1 MANLFIFTNDLRL
14 EDNAALY
21 NASLSKNGLEA
32 LFLFNKDK
40 WQLHYESPL
49 KIKFQLDNLE
59 IIKEE
64 LDNLNINLKVLSPK
78 LDDENKLILKEALK
92 INASQVFINS
102 EYGFNEKQSNEN
114 LRKLLADNR
123 IDLIELDSSIINPK
137 KIVTGGGTYFKV
149 FTPYSRSFREEL
161 NKEYLQ
167 CFPVP
172 VKQQTK
178 ISDSDEIPNFEL
190 ENELKRNALKLYEP
204 GEKAAIE
211 ILENFFE
218 NKISDYKVAR
228 DFPAQDSTSKLSV
241 YLSSGIISAKKCV
254 SRLLE
259 ISEDTPGTGEYSW
272 FNEII
277 WREFYK
283 YIIFHYPRVSMRKSF
298 NEKYDQVKWR
308 DDEEDFVAW
317 TKGETGFP
325 IIDAAMKQLLS
336 TGWMHNRLR
345 MIVAMFLSKNL
356 LIDWKRG
363 EEFFMQNLIDGD
375 HASNVGGWQWSA
387 STGTDAVPYFRMF
400 NPIRQAERFD
410 PTGAFVRSQI
420 PELAKAQGKS
430 IFTPW
435 QYSENKAYP
444 KPVIDLAQARDATLA
459 AWKRIRENA

>member
-1 MANLFIFTNDLRL
+1 MTNLFIFSNDLRL

-64 LDNLNINLKVLSPK
+64 LDNLNINLRVLSPK
-78 LDDENKLILKEALK
+78 LDDENKLILEEALK
-92 INASQVFINS
+92 INASKVFINT
-102 EYGFNEKQSNEN
+102 EYGFNEKQRDEN

-123 IDLIELDSSIINPK
+123 IDLIEFDSSIINPK
-137 KIVTGGGTYFKV
+137 KIVTGAGTYFKV

-167 CFPVP
+167 CFPAP
-172 VKQQTK
+172 EKQQIK
-178 ISDSDEIPNFEL
+178 IGDSDEIPIFEL
-190 ENELKRNALKLYEP
+190 EDELKKNALKLYEP

-254 SRLLE
+254 SKLLE
-259 ISEDTPGTGEYSW
+259 ISEDSPGTGEYSW

-325 IIDAAMKQLLS
+325 IIDAAMKQLLN

-387 STGTDAVPYFRMF
+387 STGVDAAPYFRIF
-400 NPIRQAERFD
+400 NPITQSEKFD
-410 PTGAFVRSQI
+410 KEGLFLKHYLPNLEGLSSKEI
-420 PELAKAQGKS
+420 HNPDIELRK
-430 IFTPW
+430 
-435 QYSENKAYP
+435 ELNYP
-444 KPVIDLAQARDATLA
+444 MPITDLSSSR
-459 AWKRIRENA
+459 KRAIEVFSKI

>member
-1 MANLFIFTNDLRL
+1 MTNLFIFSNDLRL

-21 NASLSKNGLEA
+21 NASLGKNGLEA

-49 KIKFQLDNLE
+49 KIKFQLNNLE

-64 LDNLNINLKVLSPK
+64 LNNLNINLRVLSPK
-78 LDDENKLILKEALK
+78 LDDENKLILEEALK
-92 INASQVFINS
+92 INASKVFINT
-102 EYGFNEKQSNEN
+102 EYGFNEKQRDEN

-123 IDLIELDSSIINPK
+123 IDLIEFDSSIINPK
-137 KIVTGGGTYFKV
+137 KIVTGAGTYFKV

-167 CFPVP
+167 CFPAP
-172 VKQQTK
+172 LEQQTK
-178 ISDSDEIPNFEL
+178 IGDSDEIPKFEL
-190 ENELKRNALKLYEP
+190 ENALKKNAIKLYEP
-204 GEKAAIE
+204 GEKAAIK

-254 SRLLE
+254 SKLLE
-259 ISEDTPGTGEYSW
+259 ISEDSPGTGEYSW

-298 NEKYDQVKWR
+298 NEKYDQVIWR
-308 DDEEDFVAW
+308 DDEEDFIAW

-325 IIDAAMKQLLS
+325 IIDAAMKQLLN

-387 STGTDAVPYFRMF
+387 STGVDAAPYFRIF
-400 NPIRQAERFD
+400 NPITQSEKFD
-410 PTGAFVRSQI
+410 KEGLFLKHYLPNLESLSSKEI
-420 PELAKAQGKS
+420 HNPDIELRK
-430 IFTPW
+430 
-435 QYSENKAYP
+435 ELNYP
-444 KPVIDLAQARDATLA
+444 MPITDLSSSR
-459 AWKRIRENA
+459 KRAIEVFSKI

>member
-1 MANLFIFTNDLRL
+1 MIL
-14 EDNAALY
+14 E
-21 NASLSKNGLEA
+21 
-32 LFLFNKDK
+32 
-40 WQLHYESPL
+40 
-49 KIKFQLDNLE
+49 
-59 IIKEE
+59 
-64 LDNLNINLKVLSPK
+64 
-78 LDDENKLILKEALK
+78 EALK
-92 INASQVFINS
+92 INASKVFINT
-102 EYGFNEKQSNEN
+102 EYGFNEKQRDEN

-123 IDLIELDSSIINPK
+123 IDLIEFDSSIINPK
-137 KIVTGGGTYFKV
+137 KIVTGAGTYFKV

-167 CFPVP
+167 CFPAP

-178 ISDSDEIPNFEL
+178 IGDSDEIPKFEL
-190 ENELKRNALKLYEP
+190 ENALKKNALKLYVP

-254 SRLLE
+254 SKLLE
-259 ISEDTPGTGEYSW
+259 ISEDSPGTGEYSW

-308 DDEEDFVAW
+308 DDEEGFVAW

-325 IIDAAMKQLLS
+325 IIDAAMKQLLN

-387 STGTDAVPYFRMF
+387 STGVDAAPYFRIF
-400 NPIRQAERFD
+400 NPITQSEKFD
-410 PTGAFVRSQI
+410 KEGLLLKHYLPNLEGLSSKEIHNPDIESRK
-420 PELAKAQGKS
+420 EL
-430 IFTPW
+430 
-435 QYSENKAYP
+435 NYP
-444 KPVIDLAQARDATLA
+444 MPITDLSSSR
-459 AWKRIRENA
+459 KRAIEVFSKI

>member
-1 MANLFIFTNDLRL
+1 MANLFIFSNDLRL
-14 EDNAALY
+14 QDNSALY
-21 NASLSKNGLEA
+21 NASLGKNGLEA
-32 LFLFNKDK
+32 LFLFNKEK

-49 KIKFQLDNLE
+49 KIKFQLNNLE
-59 IIKEE
+59 IIKKE
-64 LDNLNINLKVLSPK
+64 LDYLNINLKVLSPK
-78 LDDENKLILKEALK
+78 LDDENELILKEALR
-92 INASQVFINS
+92 INASKVFINT
-102 EYGFNEKQSNEN
+102 EYGFNEKQRDEN

-123 IDLIELDSSIINPK
+123 IDLIEFDSSIINPK
-137 KIVTGGGTYFKV
+137 KIVTGAGTYFKV

-167 CFPVP
+167 CFPRP
-172 VKQQTK
+172 EKQQTK
-178 ISDSDEIPNFEL
+178 IGDSDEIPNFEL
-190 ENELKRNALKLYEP
+190 EDELKKNALKLYEP

-211 ILENFFE
+211 VLENFFE
-218 NKISDYKVAR
+218 NKISDYKIAR
-228 DFPAQDSTSKLSV
+228 DFPAQDSTSKLSA

-254 SRLLE
+254 SKLLE
-259 ISEDTPGTGEYSW
+259 ISEDSPGTGEYSW

-325 IIDAAMKQLLS
+325 IIDAAMKQLLN

-387 STGTDAVPYFRMF
+387 STGVDAAPYFRIF
-400 NPIRQAERFD
+400 NPITQSEKFD
-410 PTGAFVRSQI
+410 KEGLFLKYYLPNLESLSSKEI
-420 PELAKAQGKS
+420 HNPDIELRK
-430 IFTPW
+430 
-435 QYSENKAYP
+435 ELNYP
-444 KPVIDLAQARDATLA
+444 MPITDLSSSRKRAIDVFS
-459 AWKRIRENA
+459 KI

>member
-1 MANLFIFTNDLRL
+1 MANLFIFSNDLRL

-49 KIKFQLDNLE
+49 KIKFQLNNLE
-59 IIKEE
+59 KIKEE
-64 LDNLNINLKVLSPK
+64 LNNLNINLRVLSPK
-78 LDDENKLILKEALK
+78 LDDENKLILEEALK
-92 INASQVFINS
+92 INASKVFINS
-102 EYGFNEKQSNEN
+102 EYGFNEKQRDEN

-123 IDLIELDSSIINPK
+123 IDLIEFDSSIINPK
-137 KIVTGGGTYFKV
+137 KIVTGAGTYFKV

-167 CFPVP
+167 CFPP
-172 VKQQTK
+172 PAKQQTK
-178 ISDSDEIPNFEL
+178 IGDSDEIPNFEL
-190 ENELKRNALKLYEP
+190 ENTLKKNALKLYEP

-254 SRLLE
+254 SKLLE
-259 ISEDTPGTGEYSW
+259 ISEDSPGTGEYSW

-298 NEKYDQVKWR
+298 NEKYDQVEWR

-325 IIDAAMKQLLS
+325 IIDAAMKQLLN

-387 STGTDAVPYFRMF
+387 STGVDAAPYFRIF
-400 NPIRQAERFD
+400 NPITQSEKFD
-410 PTGAFVRSQI
+410 KEGLFLKHYLPNLESLSNREI
-420 PELAKAQGKS
+420 HNPDIKLRKEL
-430 IFTPW
+430 
-435 QYSENKAYP
+435 NYP
-444 KPVIDLAQARDATLA
+444 MPITDLSSSR
-459 AWKRIRENA
+459 KRAIEVFSKI

>member
-167 CFPVP
+167 CFPAP
-172 VKQQTK
+172 EKQQIK
-178 ISDSDEIPNFEL
+178 IGDSDEIPIFEL
-190 ENELKRNALKLYEP
+190 EDEVKKNALKQPSL
-204 GEKAAIE
+204 
-211 ILENFFE
+211 
-218 NKISDYKVAR
+218 
-228 DFPAQDSTSKLSV
+228 
-241 YLSSGIISAKKCV
+241 
-254 SRLLE
+254 
-259 ISEDTPGTGEYSW
+259 
-272 FNEII
+272 
-277 WREFYK
+277 
-283 YIIFHYPRVSMRKSF
+283 
-298 NEKYDQVKWR
+298 
-308 DDEEDFVAW
+308 
-317 TKGETGFP
+317 
-325 IIDAAMKQLLS
+325 
-336 TGWMHNRLR
+336 
-345 MIVAMFLSKNL
+345 
-356 LIDWKRG
+356 
-363 EEFFMQNLIDGD
+363 
-375 HASNVGGWQWSA
+375 
-387 STGTDAVPYFRMF
+387 
-400 NPIRQAERFD
+400 
-410 PTGAFVRSQI
+410 
-420 PELAKAQGKS
+420 
-430 IFTPW
+430 
-435 QYSENKAYP
+435 
-444 KPVIDLAQARDATLA
+444 
-459 AWKRIRENA
+459 

>member
-1 MANLFIFTNDLRL
+1 MTNLFIFSNDLRL

-21 NASLSKNGLEA
+21 NASLGRNGLEA
-32 LFLFNKDK
+32 LFLFNEDK

-49 KIKFQLDNLE
+49 KTKFRLNNLE

-64 LDNLNINLKVLSPK
+64 LDNLNINLRVLSPK
-78 LDDENKLILKEALK
+78 LDDENKLILEEALK
-92 INASQVFINS
+92 INASKVFINT
-102 EYGFNEKQSNEN
+102 EYGFNEKQRDEN

-123 IDLIELDSSIINPK
+123 IDLIEFDSSIINPK
-137 KIVTGGGTYFKV
+137 KIVTGAGTYFKV

-178 ISDSDEIPNFEL
+178 IGDSDEIPRFEL
-190 ENELKRNALKLYEP
+190 ENALKKNALKLYEP

-254 SRLLE
+254 SKLLE

-298 NEKYDQVKWR
+298 NEKYDQVIWR
-308 DDEEDFVAW
+308 DDEEDFIAW

-325 IIDAAMKQLLS
+325 IIDAAMKQLLN

-387 STGTDAVPYFRMF
+387 STGVDAAPYFRIF
-400 NPIRQAERFD
+400 NPITQSEKFD
-410 PTGAFVRSQI
+410 KEGLFLKHYLPNLEGLSSKEI
-420 PELAKAQGKS
+420 HNPDIELRK
-430 IFTPW
+430 
-435 QYSENKAYP
+435 ELNYP
-444 KPVIDLAQARDATLA
+444 MPITDLSSSR
-459 AWKRIRENA
+459 KRAIEVFSKI

>member
-1 MANLFIFTNDLRL
+1 MANLFIFSNDLRL

-21 NASLSKNGLEA
+21 NASLNKNGLEA

-49 KIKFQLDNLE
+49 KIKFQLNSLE
-59 IIKEE
+59 KIKEE
-64 LDNLNINLKVLSPK
+64 LNNLNINLRVLSPK
-78 LDDENKLILKEALK
+78 LDDENKLILEEALK
-92 INASQVFINS
+92 INASKVFINS
-102 EYGFNEKQSNEN
+102 EYGFNEKQRDEN

-123 IDLIELDSSIINPK
+123 IDLIEFDSSIINPK
-137 KIVTGGGTYFKV
+137 KIVTGAGTYFKV

-167 CFPVP
+167 CFPP
-172 VKQQTK
+172 PAKQQTK
-178 ISDSDEIPNFEL
+178 IGDSDEIPNFEL
-190 ENELKRNALKLYEP
+190 ENTLKKNALKLYEP

-254 SRLLE
+254 SKLLE
-259 ISEDTPGTGEYSW
+259 ISEDSPGTGEYSW

-298 NEKYDQVKWR
+298 NEKYDQVEWR

-325 IIDAAMKQLLS
+325 IIDAAMKQLLN

-387 STGTDAVPYFRMF
+387 STGVDAAPYFRIF
-400 NPIRQAERFD
+400 NPITQSEKFD
-410 PTGAFVRSQI
+410 KEGLFLKHYLPNLEGLSSKEI
-420 PELAKAQGKS
+420 HNPDIELRK
-430 IFTPW
+430 
-435 QYSENKAYP
+435 ELNYP
-444 KPVIDLAQARDATLA
+444 MPITDLSSSR
-459 AWKRIRENA
+459 KRAIEVFSKI

>member
-1 MANLFIFTNDLRL
+1 MTNLFIFSNDLRL

-21 NASLSKNGLEA
+21 NASLGRNGLEA

-49 KIKFQLDNLE
+49 KIKFQLNNLE

-64 LDNLNINLKVLSPK
+64 LDNLNINLRVLSPK
-78 LDDENKLILKEALK
+78 LDDENKLILEEALK
-92 INASQVFINS
+92 INASKVFINT
-102 EYGFNEKQSNEN
+102 EYGFNEKQRDEN

-123 IDLIELDSSIINPK
+123 IDLIEFDSSIINPK
-137 KIVTGGGTYFKV
+137 KIVTGAGTYFKV

-167 CFPVP
+167 CFPAP

-178 ISDSDEIPNFEL
+178 IGDSDEIPKFEL
-190 ENELKRNALKLYEP
+190 ENALKKNAIKLYEP

-254 SRLLE
+254 SKLLE
-259 ISEDTPGTGEYSW
+259 ISEDSPGTGEYSW

-298 NEKYDQVKWR
+298 NEKYDQVIWR
-308 DDEEDFVAW
+308 DDEEDFIAW

-325 IIDAAMKQLLS
+325 IIDAAMKQLLN

-387 STGTDAVPYFRMF
+387 STGVDAAPYFRIF
-400 NPIRQAERFD
+400 NPITQSEKFD
-410 PTGAFVRSQI
+410 KEGLFLKHYLPNLEGLSSKEI
-420 PELAKAQGKS
+420 HNPDIELRK
-430 IFTPW
+430 
-435 QYSENKAYP
+435 ELNYP
-444 KPVIDLAQARDATLA
+444 MPITDLSSSR
-459 AWKRIRENA
+459 KRAIEVFSKI

>member
-1 MANLFIFTNDLRL
+1 MTNLFIFSNDLRL

-21 NASLSKNGLEA
+21 NASLGRNGLEA

-49 KIKFQLDNLE
+49 KIKFQLNNLE

-64 LDNLNINLKVLSPK
+64 LNNLNINLRVLSPK
-78 LDDENKLILKEALK
+78 LDDENKLILEEALK
-92 INASQVFINS
+92 INASKVFINS
-102 EYGFNEKQSNEN
+102 EYGFNEKQRDEN

-123 IDLIELDSSIINPK
+123 IDLIEFDSSIINPK
-137 KIVTGGGTYFKV
+137 KIVTGAGTYFKV

-167 CFPVP
+167 CFPAP
-172 VKQQTK
+172 VKQETK
-178 ISDSDEIPNFEL
+178 IGDSDEIPKFEL
-190 ENELKRNALKLYEP
+190 ENALKKNAIKLYEP

-254 SRLLE
+254 SKLLE
-259 ISEDTPGTGEYSW
+259 ISEDSPGTGEYSW

-325 IIDAAMKQLLS
+325 IIDAAMKQLLN

-387 STGTDAVPYFRMF
+387 STGVDAAPYFRIF
-400 NPIRQAERFD
+400 NPITQSEKFD
-410 PTGAFVRSQI
+410 KEGLFLKHYLPNLEGLSSKEI
-420 PELAKAQGKS
+420 HNPDIELRK
-430 IFTPW
+430 
-435 QYSENKAYP
+435 ELNYP
-444 KPVIDLAQARDATLA
+444 MPITDLSSSR
-459 AWKRIRENA
+459 KRAIEVFSKI

>member
-1 MANLFIFTNDLRL
+1 MANLFIFSNDLRL

-49 KIKFQLDNLE
+49 KIKFQLNNLE
-59 IIKEE
+59 KIKEE
-64 LDNLNINLKVLSPK
+64 LNNLNINLRVLSSK
-78 LDDENKLILKEALK
+78 LDDENKLILEEALK
-92 INASQVFINS
+92 INASKVFINS
-102 EYGFNEKQSNEN
+102 EYGFNEKQRDEN

-123 IDLIELDSSIINPK
+123 IDLIEFDTSIINPK
-137 KIVTGGGTYFKV
+137 KIVTGAGTYFKV

-167 CFPVP
+167 CFPAP

-178 ISDSDEIPNFEL
+178 IGDSDEIPNFVL
-190 ENELKRNALKLYEP
+190 ENALKKNALKLYEP

-254 SRLLE
+254 SKLLE
-259 ISEDTPGTGEYSW
+259 ISEDSPGTGEYSW

-298 NEKYDQVKWR
+298 NEKYDQVEWR

-325 IIDAAMKQLLS
+325 IIDAAMKQLLN

-387 STGTDAVPYFRMF
+387 STGVDAAPYFRIF
-400 NPIRQAERFD
+400 NPITQSEKFD
-410 PTGAFVRSQI
+410 KEGLFLKHYLPNLEGLSSKEI
-420 PELAKAQGKS
+420 HNPDIELRK
-430 IFTPW
+430 
-435 QYSENKAYP
+435 ELNYP
-444 KPVIDLAQARDATLA
+444 MPITDLSSSR
-459 AWKRIRENA
+459 KRAIEVFSKI

>member
-1 MANLFIFTNDLRL
+1 MANLFIFSNDLRL

-49 KIKFQLDNLE
+49 KIKFQLNNLE
-59 IIKEE
+59 KIKEE
-64 LDNLNINLKVLSPK
+64 LNNLNINLRVLSPK
-78 LDDENKLILKEALK
+78 LDDENKLILEEALK
-92 INASQVFINS
+92 INASKVFINS
-102 EYGFNEKQSNEN
+102 EYGFNEKQRDEN

-123 IDLIELDSSIINPK
+123 IDLIEFDSSIINPK
-137 KIVTGGGTYFKV
+137 KIVTGAGTYFKV

-167 CFPVP
+167 CFPAP

-178 ISDSDEIPNFEL
+178 IGDSDEIPNFEL
-190 ENELKRNALKLYEP
+190 ENTLKKNALKLYEP

-254 SRLLE
+254 SKLLE
-259 ISEDTPGTGEYSW
+259 ISEDSPGTGEYSW

-298 NEKYDQVKWR
+298 NEKYDQVEWR

-325 IIDAAMKQLLS
+325 IIDAAMKQLLN

-387 STGTDAVPYFRMF
+387 STGVDAAPYFRIF
-400 NPIRQAERFD
+400 NPITQSEKFD
-410 PTGAFVRSQI
+410 KEGLFLKHYLPNLEGLSSKEI
-420 PELAKAQGKS
+420 HNPDIELRK
-430 IFTPW
+430 
-435 QYSENKAYP
+435 ELNYP
-444 KPVIDLAQARDATLA
+444 MPITDLSSSR
-459 AWKRIRENA
+459 KRAIEVFSKI

>member
-1 MANLFIFTNDLRL
+1 MANLFIFSNDLRL
-14 EDNAALY
+14 EDNAAFY
-21 NASLSKNGLEA
+21 NASLGKDGLEA

-49 KIKFQLDNLE
+49 KIKFQLNNLE

-64 LDNLNINLKVLSPK
+64 LHNLNINLRVLSPK
-78 LDDENKLILKEALK
+78 KLEDENKLILEEALR
-92 INASQVFINS
+92 INASKVFINN
-102 EYGFNEKQSNEN
+102 EYGINEKQRDEN
-114 LRKLLADNR
+114 LRKLLTDNR
-123 IDLIELDSSIINPK
+123 IDLIEFDSSIINPK
-137 KIVTGGGTYFKV
+137 KIVTGAGTYFKV

-167 CFPVP
+167 CFPRP
-172 VKQQTK
+172 VKQQIK
-178 ISDSDEIPNFEL
+178 IGDSDEIPNFEL
-190 ENELKRNALKLYEP
+190 EDPLKKNALKFYEP

-211 ILENFFE
+211 ILENFFK

-254 SRLLE
+254 SKLLE
-259 ISEDTPGTGEYSW
+259 ISEDSPGTGEYSW

-317 TKGETGFP
+317 KKGETGFP
-325 IIDAAMKQLLS
+325 IIDAAMKQLLN

-387 STGTDAVPYFRMF
+387 STGVDAAPYFRIF
-400 NPIRQAERFD
+400 NPITQSEKFD
-410 PTGAFVRSQI
+410 KKGLFLKHYLPNLESLSSKEI
-420 PELAKAQGKS
+420 HNPNIELRKKL
-430 IFTPW
+430 
-435 QYSENKAYP
+435 NYP
-444 KPVIDLAQARDATLA
+444 MPITDLSSSR
-459 AWKRIRENA
+459 KRAIEVFSKI

>member
-1 MANLFIFTNDLRL
+1 MTNLFIFSNDLRL

-21 NASLSKNGLEA
+21 NASLGKNGLEA

-49 KIKFQLDNLE
+49 KIKFQLNNLE

-64 LDNLNINLKVLSPK
+64 LDNLNINLRVLSPK
-78 LDDENKLILKEALK
+78 LDDENKLILEEALK
-92 INASQVFINS
+92 INASKVFINT
-102 EYGFNEKQSNEN
+102 EYGFNEKQRDEN

-123 IDLIELDSSIINPK
+123 IDLIEFDSSIINPK
-137 KIVTGGGTYFKV
+137 KIVTGAGTYFKV

-161 NKEYLQ
+161 NKEHLQ

-172 VKQQTK
+172 VKQHTK

-254 SRLLE
+254 SKLLE

-298 NEKYDQVKWR
+298 NEKYDQVIWR
-308 DDEEDFVAW
+308 DDEEDFIAW

-325 IIDAAMKQLLS
+325 IIDAAMKQLLNI
-336 TGWMHNRLR
+336 GWMHNRLR

-356 LIDWKRG
+356 LIDWRRG

-387 STGTDAVPYFRMF
+387 STGVDAAPYFRIF
-400 NPIRQAERFD
+400 NPITQSEKFD
-410 PTGAFVRSQI
+410 KEGLFLKHYLPNLEGLSSKEI
-420 PELAKAQGKS
+420 HNPDIELRK
-430 IFTPW
+430 
-435 QYSENKAYP
+435 ELNYP
-444 KPVIDLAQARDATLA
+444 MPITDLSSSR
-459 AWKRIRENA
+459 KRAIEVFSKI

>member
-1 MANLFIFTNDLRL
+1 MTNLFIFSNDLRL

-21 NASLSKNGLEA
+21 NASLGKNGLEA

-49 KIKFQLDNLE
+49 KIKFQLNNLE
-59 IIKEE
+59 IIKKE
-64 LDNLNINLKVLSPK
+64 LDNLNINLRVLSPK
-78 LDDENKLILKEALK
+78 LDDENELILKEALR
-92 INASQVFINS
+92 INASKVFINT
-102 EYGFNEKQSNEN
+102 EYGFNEKQRDEN

-123 IDLIELDSSIINPK
+123 IDLIEFDSSIINPK
-137 KIVTGGGTYFKV
+137 KIVTGAGTYFKV

-178 ISDSDEIPNFEL
+178 IGDSDEIPRFEL
-190 ENELKRNALKLYEP
+190 ENELKKNALKLYEP

-254 SRLLE
+254 SKLLE
-259 ISEDTPGTGEYSW
+259 ISEDSPGTGEYSW

-325 IIDAAMKQLLS
+325 IIDAAMKQLLN

-387 STGTDAVPYFRMF
+387 STGVDAAPYFRIF
-400 NPIRQAERFD
+400 NPITQSEKFD
-410 PTGAFVRSQI
+410 KEGLFLKHYLPNLEGLSSKEI
-420 PELAKAQGKS
+420 HNPDIELRK
-430 IFTPW
+430 
-435 QYSENKAYP
+435 ELNYP
-444 KPVIDLAQARDATLA
+444 MPITDLSSSR
-459 AWKRIRENA
+459 KRAIEVFSKI

>member
-1 MANLFIFTNDLRL
+1 MANLFIFSNDLRL

-49 KIKFQLDNLE
+49 KIKFQLNNLE
-59 IIKEE
+59 KIKEE
-64 LDNLNINLKVLSPK
+64 LNNLNINLRVLSPK
-78 LDDENKLILKEALK
+78 LDDENKLILEEALK
-92 INASQVFINS
+92 INASKVFINS
-102 EYGFNEKQSNEN
+102 EYGFNEKQRDEN

-123 IDLIELDSSIINPK
+123 IDLIEFDTSIINPK
-137 KIVTGGGTYFKV
+137 KIVTGAGTYFKV

-167 CFPVP
+167 CFPAP
-172 VKQQTK
+172 AKQQTK
-178 ISDSDEIPNFEL
+178 IGDSDEIPNFEL
-190 ENELKRNALKLYEP
+190 ENTPKKNALKLYEP

-254 SRLLE
+254 SKLLE
-259 ISEDTPGTGEYSW
+259 ISEDSPGTGEYSW

-298 NEKYDQVKWR
+298 NEKYDQVEWR

-325 IIDAAMKQLLS
+325 IIDAAMKQLLN

-387 STGTDAVPYFRMF
+387 STGVDAAPYFRIF
-400 NPIRQAERFD
+400 NPITQSEKFD
-410 PTGAFVRSQI
+410 KEGLFLKHYLPNLEGLSSKEI
-420 PELAKAQGKS
+420 HNPDIELRK
-430 IFTPW
+430 
-435 QYSENKAYP
+435 ELNYP
-444 KPVIDLAQARDATLA
+444 MPITDLSSSR
-459 AWKRIRENA
+459 KRAIEVFSKI

>member
-1 MANLFIFTNDLRL
+1 MANLFIFSNDLRL

-49 KIKFQLDNLE
+49 KIKFQLNNLE
-59 IIKEE
+59 KIKEE
-64 LDNLNINLKVLSPK
+64 LNNLNINLRVLSPK
-78 LDDENKLILKEALK
+78 LDDENKLILEEALK
-92 INASQVFINS
+92 INASKVFINS
-102 EYGFNEKQSNEN
+102 EYGFNEKQRDEN

-123 IDLIELDSSIINPK
+123 IDLIEFDSSIINPK
-137 KIVTGGGTYFKV
+137 KIVTGAGTYFKV

-167 CFPVP
+167 CFPAP
-172 VKQQTK
+172 AKQQTK
-178 ISDSDEIPNFEL
+178 IGDSDEIPNFEL
-190 ENELKRNALKLYEP
+190 ENTLKKNALKLYEP

-254 SRLLE
+254 SKLLE
-259 ISEDTPGTGEYSW
+259 ISEDSPGTGEYSW

-298 NEKYDQVKWR
+298 NEKYDQVEWR

-325 IIDAAMKQLLS
+325 IIDAAMKQLLN

-387 STGTDAVPYFRMF
+387 STGVDAAPYFRIF
-400 NPIRQAERFD
+400 NPITQSEKFD
-410 PTGAFVRSQI
+410 KEGLFLKHYLPNLEGLSSKEI
-420 PELAKAQGKS
+420 HNPDIELRK
-430 IFTPW
+430 
-435 QYSENKAYP
+435 ELNYP
-444 KPVIDLAQARDATLA
+444 MPITDLSSSR
-459 AWKRIRENA
+459 KRAIEVFSKI

>member
-1 MANLFIFTNDLRL
+1 MTNLFIFSNDLRL

-21 NASLSKNGLEA
+21 NASLGRNGLEA
-32 LFLFNKDK
+32 LFLFNKEK

-49 KIKFQLDNLE
+49 KIKFQLNNLE
-59 IIKEE
+59 IIKKE
-64 LDNLNINLKVLSPK
+64 LDYLNINLKVLSPK
-78 LDDENKLILKEALK
+78 LDDENELILKEALR
-92 INASQVFINS
+92 INASKVFINT
-102 EYGFNEKQSNEN
+102 EYGFNEKQRDEN

-123 IDLIELDSSIINPK
+123 IDLIEFDSSIINPK
-137 KIVTGGGTYFKV
+137 KIVTGAGTYFKV

-167 CFPVP
+167 CFPRP
-172 VKQQTK
+172 EKQQTK
-178 ISDSDEIPNFEL
+178 IGDSDEIPNFEL
-190 ENELKRNALKLYEP
+190 EDELKKNALKLYEP

-211 ILENFFE
+211 VLENFFE
-218 NKISDYKVAR
+218 NKISDYKIAR
-228 DFPAQDSTSKLSV
+228 DFPAQDSTSKLSA

-254 SRLLE
+254 SKLLE
-259 ISEDTPGTGEYSW
+259 ISEDSPGTGEYSW

-325 IIDAAMKQLLS
+325 IIDAAMKQLLN

-387 STGTDAVPYFRMF
+387 STGVDAAPYFRIF
-400 NPIRQAERFD
+400 NPITQSEKFD
-410 PTGAFVRSQI
+410 KEGLFLKYYLPNLESLSSKEI
-420 PELAKAQGKS
+420 HNPDIELRK
-430 IFTPW
+430 
-435 QYSENKAYP
+435 ELNYP
-444 KPVIDLAQARDATLA
+444 MPITDLSSSRKRAIDVFS
-459 AWKRIRENA
+459 KI

>member
-1 MANLFIFTNDLRL
+1 MANLFIFSNDLRL

-49 KIKFQLDNLE
+49 KIKFQLNNLE
-59 IIKEE
+59 KIKEE
-64 LDNLNINLKVLSPK
+64 LNNLNINLRVLSPK
-78 LDDENKLILKEALK
+78 LDDENKLILEEALK
-92 INASQVFINS
+92 INASKVFINS
-102 EYGFNEKQSNEN
+102 EYGFNEKQRDEN

-123 IDLIELDSSIINPK
+123 IDLIEFDTSIINPK
-137 KIVTGGGTYFKV
+137 KIVTGAGTYFKV

-167 CFPVP
+167 CFPP
-172 VKQQTK
+172 PAKQQTK
-178 ISDSDEIPNFEL
+178 IGDSDEIPNFEL
-190 ENELKRNALKLYEP
+190 ENTLKKNALKLYEP

-254 SRLLE
+254 SKLLE
-259 ISEDTPGTGEYSW
+259 ISEDSPGTGEYSW

-298 NEKYDQVKWR
+298 NEKYDQVDWR

-325 IIDAAMKQLLS
+325 IIDAAMKQLLN

-387 STGTDAVPYFRMF
+387 STGVDAAPYFRIF
-400 NPIRQAERFD
+400 NPITQSEKFD
-410 PTGAFVRSQI
+410 KEGLFLKHYLPNLEGLSSKEI
-420 PELAKAQGKS
+420 HNPDIELRK
-430 IFTPW
+430 
-435 QYSENKAYP
+435 ELNYP
-444 KPVIDLAQARDATLA
+444 MPITDLSSSR
-459 AWKRIRENA
+459 KRAIEVFSKI

>member
-1 MANLFIFTNDLRL
+1 MANLFIFSNDLRL
-14 EDNAALY
+14 QDNSALY
-21 NASLSKNGLEA
+21 NASLGKNGLEA
-32 LFLFNKDK
+32 LFLFNKEK

-49 KIKFQLDNLE
+49 KIKFQLNNLE
-59 IIKEE
+59 IIKKE
-64 LDNLNINLKVLSPK
+64 LDYLNINLKVLSPK
-78 LDDENKLILKEALK
+78 LDDENELILKEALR
-92 INASQVFINS
+92 INASKVFINT
-102 EYGFNEKQSNEN
+102 EYGFNEKQRDEN

-123 IDLIELDSSIINPK
+123 IDLIEFDSSIINPK
-137 KIVTGGGTYFKV
+137 KIVTGAGTYFKV

-167 CFPVP
+167 CFPRP
-172 VKQQTK
+172 EKQQTK
-178 ISDSDEIPNFEL
+178 IGDSDEIPNFEL
-190 ENELKRNALKLYEP
+190 EDELEKNALKLYEP

-218 NKISDYKVAR
+218 NKISDYKIAR
-228 DFPAQDSTSKLSV
+228 DFPAQDSTSKLSA

-254 SRLLE
+254 SKLLE
-259 ISEDTPGTGEYSW
+259 ISEDSPGTGEYSW

-325 IIDAAMKQLLS
+325 IIDAAMKQLLN

-387 STGTDAVPYFRMF
+387 STGVDAAPYFRIF
-400 NPIRQAERFD
+400 NPITQSEKFD
-410 PTGAFVRSQI
+410 KEGLFLKYYLPNLESLSSKEI
-420 PELAKAQGKS
+420 HNPDIELRK
-430 IFTPW
+430 
-435 QYSENKAYP
+435 ELNYP
-444 KPVIDLAQARDATLA
+444 MPITDLSSSRKRAIDVFS
-459 AWKRIRENA
+459 KI

>member
-1 MANLFIFTNDLRL
+1 MANLFIFSNDLRL

-49 KIKFQLDNLE
+49 KIKFQLNNLE
-59 IIKEE
+59 KIKEE
-64 LDNLNINLKVLSPK
+64 LNNLNINLRVLSPK
-78 LDDENKLILKEALK
+78 LDDENKLILEEALK
-92 INASQVFINS
+92 INASKVFINS
-102 EYGFNEKQSNEN
+102 EYGFNEKQRDEN

-123 IDLIELDSSIINPK
+123 IDLIEFDTSIINPK
-137 KIVTGGGTYFKV
+137 KIVTGAGTYFKV

-167 CFPVP
+167 CFPTP
-172 VKQQTK
+172 AKQQTK
-178 ISDSDEIPNFEL
+178 IGDSDEIPNFEL
-190 ENELKRNALKLYEP
+190 ENTLKKNALKLYEP

-254 SRLLE
+254 SKLLE
-259 ISEDTPGTGEYSW
+259 ISEDSPGTGEYSW

-298 NEKYDQVKWR
+298 NEKYDQVEWR
-308 DDEEDFVAW
+308 DDKEDFVAW

-325 IIDAAMKQLLS
+325 IIDAAMKQLLN

-387 STGTDAVPYFRMF
+387 STGVDAAPYFRIF
-400 NPIRQAERFD
+400 NPITQSEKFD
-410 PTGAFVRSQI
+410 KEGLFLKHYLPNLEGLSSKEI
-420 PELAKAQGKS
+420 HNPDIELRK
-430 IFTPW
+430 
-435 QYSENKAYP
+435 ELNYP
-444 KPVIDLAQARDATLA
+444 MPITDLSSSR
-459 AWKRIRENA
+459 KRAIEVFSKI